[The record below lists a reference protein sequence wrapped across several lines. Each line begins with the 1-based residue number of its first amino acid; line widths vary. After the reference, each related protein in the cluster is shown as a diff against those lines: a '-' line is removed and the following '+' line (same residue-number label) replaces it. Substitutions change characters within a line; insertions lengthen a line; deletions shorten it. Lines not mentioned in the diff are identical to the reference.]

1 MTSTVF
7 ATPSVT
13 VTLRPILIG
22 PILIGPIAIGPI
34 AIGQAQG
41 DAGAVT
47 VSATFTATAN

>member
-22 PILIGPIAIGPI
+22 PIS
-34 AIGQAQG
+34 IGQAQG